1 MDRVGGRSRIGA
13 ILVVLLV
20 AISSAAVNGQIWAA
34 PGRAAS
40 AMDTGDN
47 TSGGLAAAPSATGS
61 FVHSVPIQVPAFRG
75 LEPRVS
81 LDYDSAT
88 GNGEAGVGWRLTA
101 GSTITRSGSDG
112 ALPRYDGTDAY
123 LVDGEELVSCAPDC
137 VTGGTHETRKQ
148 SYDRFV
154 FDGKAWTRWYRD
166 GTRLV
171 YEPDAPADDAYQWSL
186 TRVTDT
192 HGNAVIYAQD
202 CPSHCSPSEITY
214 AAGTKECGQSG
225 QDPCKPGAAVRFHYE
240 IRPDVIA
247 YPTGRATRQVRHR
260 LRTIEVRMDGHLVT
274 AYALGY
280 IVSRSTGNSVLR
292 SLQQFPADASVS
304 PDGTVTAGATEP
316 LPPVAFSTASTGLP
330 EPEWIAGIVPAG
342 LAMPSPPD
350 NADFPQVATS
360 IPGDILTGQDD
371 EETDRSPLYGD
382 FDGDHRIDAASW
394 NVLKTGCS
402 PLYVRLAA
410 RPQGDPVKT
419 SSLGCGPTGYVID
432 LDGDGAD
439 DILAMSRTGGLR
451 KLLSH
456 RDGTFIEQLLNVA
469 EPWFGATVPRHCGSG
484 DVNGDQLGDLV
495 CVYGSSSAPER
506 RLGVAR
512 ATPDGGMVAW
522 HSPLPAAVTGV
533 GDTLITTGDVD
544 NSGTDD
550 IMLAVGHP
558 GTSFELLA
566 GFTEPGGTVGS
577 WQLTATGWAVGPQT
591 ADWNLSG
598 ADFDGDARTDYGLLT
613 GSSVRIGLSEKGAPS
628 QITVVAPVVAA
639 GYNVAVGDADGDGR
653 ADLLTGDPARL
664 QRSNGDGTFAVAVPL
679 NTAAVPPCRRAD
691 AAIAAAGDANGD
703 GQADLLCATTVVAPD
718 ASTRFD
724 LWAQPTPVAP
734 PAPHRWAV
742 LDHNGDGRQDLYTLR
757 FDNPGYRLYTAAAKA
772 GGGYDPVVQTPIPP
786 VTGGPALDDPD
797 AGGWLAMDVGGP
809 KDEADGRSDLVRA
822 GRQADG
828 ALQLTTVLS
837 TGSGWTTPCTGST
850 CVSGADVP
858 DAGDVR
864 QWRPARINGDDRGD
878 LVRFRPLGPGVR
890 VEYLL
895 AKGDGTW
902 LAGHR
907 DQFTAATTADGAPLT
922 RVDVA
927 SFRTVDLNRDGLDDF
942 VHVEVGGGPSSSY
955 SIVRSLLSTG
965 PGTWREEQ
973 RRRFQP
979 IDAAVAHALRPVDL
993 DGDGIADLGRAVV
1006 SGGCMLVEAYLRQGS
1021 DWSTLRTAGAA
1032 APCMPAVGL
1041 EDRRN
1046 LMLGDVNHDGRTDVY
1061 HLARVG
1067 LGATARTT
1075 ATTLLNPG
1083 DWNRPWHRPVSEPSF
1098 PIANPDSWAWTGLDT
1113 DSDGVGE
1120 LAHIG
1125 PGSLRTLR
1133 FGTGDDRITGIDNG
1147 RGATTSIGYR
1157 AQPAARSY
1165 LPAGTLPIVVDQITV
1180 SDTAHQPVVRASVS
1194 FAYDGARWSVRYRRL
1209 IGYGTVRADQGG
1221 TVVVTG
1227 NDLGEAC
1234 GARQATAAIQD
1245 PSGAVLTRTSTEFAP
1260 PGGTAPYGCRP
1271 AVTVTAECERT
1282 PACQEKRTAYR
1293 YDDYGNVVE
1302 MEESG
1307 DAGRRLTYTPVRPN
1321 ATNYLVDRPYERALL
1336 VPNPAAPWR
1345 WVVQERTLYGYDDQ
1359 TWKHPPLA
1367 RGDLTQVTQV
1377 TNLTTGVVART
1388 SYRYDGTGNLIW
1400 TRNPSLV
1407 ETSTNY
1413 DPQRSLFPISDCTV
1427 VGCSSTDWDETLG
1440 VADALTDLNQQTTYT
1455 RHDAYRR
1462 PVTTVLPDGGTT
1474 TVRYLNT
1481 GVVTGADTARQRV
1494 RTEIADGSPGDG
1506 VQWHE
1511 ELIDGLGRVYRT
1523 RDEGTTAAD
1532 TDVLVTDTRYRDAS
1546 DRPAAISL
1554 PHSEGETPRWT
1565 VYGYDPAHRPVTIT
1579 HPGAAATGTSRSY
1592 GVGAVQERDELG
1604 HVTTTAHHDAFG
1616 RTVRIDEHVTPCLG
1630 CPAETQTTAYDYDA
1644 ADRPLTITDAA
1655 GLVTTIVRDAAGQE
1669 TSVTDPDRGTRT
1681 RIWRPDGKLSTE
1693 TDASGVHTWTYDAA
1707 GRPQTRTDT
1716 GPSGTQKI
1724 RWDYDRDPA
1733 TGQPQGDSLGRLTV
1747 AAYSS
1752 AGSGGAMSGTDRLW
1766 YDALGRTTR
1775 DRHCV
1780 DTVCREMGYSYDDA
1794 GRLQY
1799 LHYPVPGDPDGENV
1813 RYTYDGAGRLTSVG
1827 GYLTG
1832 IGYNAA
1838 GQPTQQR
1845 YGNGLIEQRT
1855 YDPDR
1860 QWLDGQTLA
1869 ATPKPTQPVFAAAY
1883 QHDQTARVTYATTAN
1898 RSSPVSESFGY
1909 DELGRLTSYTTSDPP
1924 SVQPLRFEY
1933 DALGRMTRS
1942 PAGGVHS
1949 YDDPSHPHAVTS
1961 TTAGHTRTYDTAGN
1975 VRSLTDPGGRAL
1987 KIDWTPTGMPQTIAG
2002 NQGSAT
2008 MAYGADG
2015 QRVRRTTATG
2025 TTYYLGRYL
2034 EQDDTGLTR
2043 YYWAGDLLIARRDP
2057 GGKLSYLLQDRLRST
2072 RVVTDETGAVTGRY
2086 DYQPYGAQ
2094 KPGNQVEATSRLWQG
2109 QRAEPDNGLVYMN
2122 ARYYDPELGQF
2133 TAPDSIV
2140 PDPASP
2146 QTLDRYSFGDNDPMN
2161 KVDPSGHMSM
2171 RVELKKEL
2179 DAESAR
2185 AFRGMYNQSFGCGV
2199 FVACV
2204 RYSSGMTVTEEYT
2217 GKSGHYQKN
2226 VTYSGGLDAEGN
2238 WNFGSLTDT
2247 TDYGP
2252 TGAPTPPPLLSAPE
2266 GDPSEWAPFTE
2277 AVSTPQESSV
2287 SPGQPSPPARRAAT
2301 RPRRKPRAKPVVT
2314 PIASPAQDAT
2324 VPVMYSC
2331 CAAPIPAPVPAPE
2344 PSGMI
2349 KYLRMLS
2356 KGWGV
2361 GLTIDIS
2368 FIQPVTSGGGGSI
2381 GLNDQYLST
2390 GPDQGL
2396 RAWSYMPAPDPSHGL
2411 SIGISIQGNISIGN
2425 GPYSGLF
2432 DNYGGSVGS
2441 VSASYFESPGVRQT
2455 FEGWQGI
2462 SVGLGLGLPILPP
2475 VSGYGTRTDYHELG
2489 R

>member
-1 MDRVGGRSRIGA
+1 M
-13 ILVVLLV
+13 
-20 AISSAAVNGQIWAA
+20 
-34 PGRAAS
+34 
-40 AMDTGDN
+40 
-47 TSGGLAAAPSATGS
+47 
-61 FVHSVPIQVPAFRG
+61 
-75 LEPRVS
+75 S
-81 LDYDSAT
+81 LDYDSAA
-88 GNGEAGVGWRLTA
+88 GNGEAGVGWRLTV
-101 GSTITRSGSDG
+101 GSTITRSGPDG
-112 ALPRYDGTDAY
+112 GLPRYDGTDVY
-123 LVDGEELVSCAPDC
+123 VVDGEELVSCAPDC

-171 YEPDAPADDAYQWSL
+171 YEPDSPAGDAYQWSL
-186 TRVTDT
+186 TRVADT
-192 HGNAVIYAQD
+192 HGNAVSYAQD
-202 CPSHCSPSEITY
+202 CPSHCLPSQVTY

-225 QDPCKPGAAVRFHYE
+225 QEPCKAGAVVRFHYE

-247 YPTGRATRQVRHR
+247 YPTGRGTRQVRHR

-280 IVSRSTGNSVLR
+280 FISRSTGNSVLR
-292 SLQQFPADASVS
+292 SLRQFPADASVS
-304 PDGTVTAGATEP
+304 PDGAVTAGATEP
-316 LPPVAFSTASTGLP
+316 LPPVTFSTASTELP
-330 EPEWIAGIVPAG
+330 EPDWTAGTVPAG

-350 NADFPQVATS
+350 NADFPRVATS
-360 IPGDILTGQDD
+360 IPGDILTGKDD

-410 RPQGDPVKT
+410 RPQGDPVKA
-419 SSLGCGPTGYVID
+419 SGLGCGPTGYAMD

-456 RDGTFIEQLLNVA
+456 RDGTFTEQPLNVA
-469 EPWFGATVPRHCGSG
+469 EPWFGATVPRHCASG

-512 ATPDGGMVAW
+512 SSPDGGMVAW
-522 HSPLPAAVTGV
+522 HSPLPAAVTAV

-544 NSGTDD
+544 NSGTGD

-558 GTSFELLA
+558 GTSFELLT

-591 ADWNLSG
+591 ADWSVTG
-598 ADFDGDARTDYGLLT
+598 ADFDGDARTDYGLLA

-628 QITVVAPVVAA
+628 QITVVKPVVAA
-639 GYNVAVGDADGDGR
+639 GTDVAVGDADGDGR

-664 QRSNGDGTFAVAVPL
+664 QRSNGDGTFADAVPL
-679 NTAAVPPCRRAD
+679 NTAAVPACRRAD
-691 AAIAAAGDANGD
+691 AAIAAAGDVNGD
-703 GQADLLCATTVVAPD
+703 GQADLLCATTVVAGG
-718 ASTRFD
+718 STRFD

-742 LDHNGDGRQDLYTLR
+742 LDHNGDGRQDLYVLR

-772 GGGYDPVVQTPIPP
+772 GGGYDPVVQTPIPA

-809 KDEADGRSDLVRA
+809 EDEADGRSDLVRA
-822 GRQADG
+822 GRRADG
-828 ALQLTTVLS
+828 ALQLTTMLS
-837 TGSGWTTPCTGST
+837 TGSGWTMPCTGST

-864 QWRPARINGDDRGD
+864 DWRPARINGDDRGD

-895 AKGDGTW
+895 AQGDGTW

-907 DQFTAATTADGAPLT
+907 DQFTAATTADGGPLA
-922 RVDVA
+922 RVDVG
-927 SFRTVDLNRDGLDDF
+927 SFRTVDLNRDGLTDF
-942 VHVEVGGGPSSSY
+942 VHVEVGGAPSSSY

-979 IDAAVAHALRPVDL
+979 IDAAAAHALSPVDL

-1006 SGGCMLVEAYLRQGS
+1006 SGGCMLVEAYLRQGG

-1032 APCMPAVGL
+1032 APCTSAVGL

-1046 LMLGDVNHDGRTDVY
+1046 LRLGDVNHDGRTDVY

-1075 ATTLLNPG
+1075 VTTLLNPG

-1098 PIANPDSWAWTGLDT
+1098 PIPNPDSWAWTGMDT
-1113 DSDGVGE
+1113 DSDGVDE
-1120 LAHIG
+1120 LAHVG

-1133 FGTGDDRITGIDNG
+1133 FGTADDRITGIDNG

-1180 SDTAHQPVVRASVS
+1180 TDTAHQPLVRANVS
-1194 FAYDGARWSVRYRRL
+1194 FTYDGARWSVRYRRL
-1209 IGYGTVRADQGG
+1209 VGYSTIRADQGG
-1221 TVVVTG
+1221 AVVVTG

-1234 GARQATAAIQD
+1234 GSRQATTAIQD
-1245 PSGAVLTRTSTEFAP
+1245 PSGAVLTRTSTDFAP
-1260 PGGTAPYGCRP
+1260 PGGTAPYSCRP
-1271 AVTVTAECERT
+1271 AATVTAECERA
-1282 PACQEKRTAYR
+1282 PACQEKQTEYR
-1293 YDDYGNVVE
+1293 YDDYGNVKE

-1321 ATNYLVDRPYERALL
+1321 VTNYVVDRPYKRELL
-1336 VPNPAAPWR
+1336 VPNPAAPLR
-1345 WVVQERTLYGYDDQ
+1345 WVVQERTLYGYDDR
-1359 TWKHPPLA
+1359 TWEHPPLA

-1377 TNLTTGVVART
+1377 TDLTTGAAART
-1388 SYRYDGTGNLIW
+1388 SYRYDDAGNLIW
-1400 TRNPSLV
+1400 TADPSGV
-1407 ETSTNY
+1407 EASTNY
-1413 DPQRSLFPISDCTV
+1413 DLQRSLFPISRCTV
-1427 VGCSSTDWDETLG
+1427 VGCTSTDWDETLG
-1440 VADALTDLNQQTTYT
+1440 VADALTDLNQRTTYT
-1455 RHDAYRR
+1455 RHDAYGRL
-1462 PVTTVLPDGGTT
+1462 VATVPPTGGTT

-1481 GVVTGADTARQRV
+1481 GVVTGADTVRQRV
-1494 RTEIADGSPGDG
+1494 RTEVGDGSPGDG
-1506 VQWHE
+1506 VHWHE

-1532 TDVLVTDTRYRDAS
+1532 SDVLVTDTRYGDAS

-1565 VYGYDPAHRPVTIT
+1565 VYGYDPAHRPVTVT
-1579 HPGAAATGTSRSY
+1579 HPGVAATGTSRSY

-1604 HVTTTAHHDAFG
+1604 HVTTVHHDAFG
-1616 RTVRIDEHVTPCLG
+1616 RTVRVDEHVTPCPG
-1630 CPAETQTTAYDYDA
+1630 CTAETQTTAYTYDA

-1669 TSVTDPDRGTRT
+1669 TSISDPDRGNRT
-1681 RIWRPDGKLSTE
+1681 RVWRPDGNLSTE
-1693 TDASGVHTWTYDAA
+1693 TDAGGVHTWTYDAA

-1733 TGQPQGDSLGRLTV
+1733 TGQPHGDSLGRLVLAT
-1747 AAYSS
+1747 YSS
-1752 AGSGGAMSGTDRLW
+1752 AGSGSAVSGADRFW

-1780 DTVCREMGYSYDDA
+1780 DTVCQEMGYSYDDA

-1832 IGYNAA
+1832 IDYNAA

-1869 ATPKPTQPVFAAAY
+1869 ATPKPVHPVFSAAY
-1883 QHDQTARVTYATTAN
+1883 QHDQTARVTHATTTN
-1898 RSSPVSESFGY
+1898 GSSPVTESFGY
-1909 DELGRLTSYTTSDPP
+1909 DELGRLTSYTTSHPP

-1933 DALGRMTRS
+1933 DELGRMTRS

-1949 YDDPSHPHAVTS
+1949 YDDASHPHAVTS

-1975 VRSLTDPGGRAL
+1975 LRSLTDPGGRAL

-2002 NQGSAT
+2002 NQGTAT

-2057 GGKLSYLLQDRLRST
+2057 GGKVSYLLQDRLRST
-2072 RVVTDETGAVTGRY
+2072 RVVTDETRAVTGRY

-2094 KPGNQVEATSRLWQG
+2094 KPGNQVEATGRLWQG
-2109 QRAEPDNGLVYMN
+2109 QRAEPDSGLVYMN
-2122 ARYYDPELGQF
+2122 ARFYDPELGQF

-2140 PDPASP
+2140 PDPGSS
-2146 QTLDRYSFGDNDPMN
+2146 QTLDRYSFGDNDPIN
-2161 KVDPSGHMSM
+2161 KIDPSGHMSM

-2199 FVACV
+2199 FVVCV

-2217 GKSGHYQKN
+2217 GKSGHYKKN

-2266 GDPSEWAPFTE
+2266 GDPSEWAPWPG
-2277 AVSTPQESSV
+2277 AVSDPQEWSV
-2287 SPGQPSPPARRAAT
+2287 WPGPSPPPLLAAA
-2301 RPRRKPRAKPVVT
+2301 RPRPKHRAKPVAP
-2314 PIASPAQDAT
+2314 PIASPPQDAAE
-2324 VPVMYSC
+2324 PVLYSC
-2331 CAAPIPAPVPAPE
+2331 CAAPVPAPVPDAE

-2349 KYLRMLS
+2349 KYLRILS
-2356 KGWGV
+2356 KGWGA

-2396 RAWSYMPAPDPSHGL
+2396 RAWGYLPAPDPSHGL
-2411 SIGISIQGNISIGN
+2411 SIGISLQGNIAIGN

-2432 DNYGGSVGS
+2432 DNYGGSIGPVG
-2441 VSASYFESPGVRQT
+2441 ASYFESPGVRQT
-2455 FEGWQGI
+2455 FDGWQGI
-2462 SVGLGLGLPILPP
+2462 SIGWSWGLPILPP
-2475 VSGYGTRTDYHELG
+2475 VSGYATRTDYHEL
-2489 R
+2489 RR